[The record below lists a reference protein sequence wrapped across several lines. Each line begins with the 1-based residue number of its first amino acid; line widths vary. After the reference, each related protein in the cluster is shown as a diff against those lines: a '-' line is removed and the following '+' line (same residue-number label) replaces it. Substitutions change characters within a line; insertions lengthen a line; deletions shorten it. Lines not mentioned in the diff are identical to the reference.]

1 MELATKFMPKCPVCK
16 KPLSLEMV
24 AIGND
29 KGEEKMKPKFDAI
42 LGQIIRYAI
51 ESAIRAYAEHGRS
64 LYYTCNNAECP
75 CRWTMASQTYFKK
88 SPVGTVDMVGD
99 STGVVLN
106 FYRGMY
112 QKKQKAKKIK
122 AKVSDV
128 KARVDNVKNQVKGR
142 FDGV

>member
-1 MELATKFMPKCPVCK
+1 MELAMKFLPKCPVCQ
-16 KPLSLEMV
+16 KPLSIEMV

-64 LYYTCNNAECP
+64 LYYTCNNSDCP
-75 CRWTMASQTYFKK
+75 CRWTMASQIYFKK
-88 SPVGTVDMVGD
+88 TPFAVDMVGD

-106 FYRGMY
+106 FYKGLY
-112 QKKQKAKKIK
+112 KKKQKMKKIK
-122 AKVSDV
+122 GKVDQV
-128 KARVDNVKNQVKGR
+128 KAKVDNVKNQVKGR
-142 FDGV
+142 FDGLP